1 MTLKEK
7 ISWIESKPRFKPK
20 VDLEAL
26 KSVYKEKNL
35 TYTCKKIHIVGT
47 NGKGSTAK
55 MLTDMLS
62 HDYKVGTFMSPYV
75 YTFNERVLLNG
86 VSIDDTSL
94 NEQLDVAIHL
104 SQEYPEL
111 TFFELL
117 TLSTLYMFKKLEVDI
132 MVMEAGIGGRLDS
145 TNILNYDVSILTS
158 IGHDHLN
165 VLGPTLFD
173 VLREKIAVVKQN
185 GILISGADDIYL
197 EKIKAHCQ
205 LHQATLYTFRQEDI
219 KIIHDKPLIFIH
231 ENNEVSLKYLGRHYA
246 LNATLALK
254 AIDVLDLKIKEKY
267 LNLSKSQLF
276 GRFEHIIHQVY
287 VDAAHNEESIRALK
301 DMIDINYPHKR
312 VYIILSALGDKDVHK
327 MIDILLDSAHI
338 VLTSFEDLRYL
349 DMSRFKS
356 DDVPFI
362 EGYMNAYAYVVS
374 KKEAEDII
382 IFTGSI
388 HFISNIKSKLLH
400 TS

>member
-7 ISWIESKPRFKPK
+7 ISWIESRPRFKPK

-26 KSVYKEKNL
+26 KNVYEEKNL
-35 TYTCKKIHIVGT
+35 AFACKKIHIVGT

-62 HDYKVGTFMSPYV
+62 SDYQVGTFMSPYV

-86 VSIDDTSL
+86 VPIDDLSL
-94 NEQLDVAIHL
+94 NEQLDVAITL
-104 SQEYPEL
+104 SLEYPEL

-117 TLSTLYMFKKLEVDI
+117 ILSTLFMFKKLKVDI

-145 TNILNYDVSILTS
+145 TNILTYDVSILTS

-173 VLREKIAVVKQN
+173 VLREKIAVVKQK
-185 GILISGADDIYL
+185 GILISGADDVYL
-197 EKIKAHCQ
+197 ENIQAHCQ
-205 LHQATLYTFRQEDI
+205 LHQATLYAFRQEDI
-219 KIIHDKPLIFIH
+219 NIINDKPLTFVH
-231 ENNEVSLKYLGRHYA
+231 DNKEVSLRFLGRHYA

-254 AIDVLDLKIKEKY
+254 AIDVLGLQVKKRYEH
-267 LNLSKSQLF
+267 LSKSSLL
-276 GRFEHIIHQVY
+276 GRFEHIINQVF
-287 VDAAHNEESIRALK
+287 VDAAHNEESIKALK
-301 DMIDINYPHKR
+301 DMIDVNYPFKR

-327 MIDILLDSAHI
+327 MIDILIDSAHI

-349 DMSRFKS
+349 DMSRFKRE
-356 DDVPFI
+356 DVPFI
-362 EGYMNAYAYVVS
+362 DGYMNAYAYVVS
-374 KKEAEDII
+374 KKKAEDII

-388 HFISNIKSKLLH
+388 HFISNIKSKLTH